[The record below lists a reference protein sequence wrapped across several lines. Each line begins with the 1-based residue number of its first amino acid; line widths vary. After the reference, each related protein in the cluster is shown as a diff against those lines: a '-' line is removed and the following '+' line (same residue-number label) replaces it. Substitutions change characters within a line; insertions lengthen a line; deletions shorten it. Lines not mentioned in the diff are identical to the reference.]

1 MCLAPPG
8 VMWATSGRLGAV
20 EVEVSCPSCG
30 EPLAIWLDV
39 GGGAAQ
45 TYVEDCQVCC
55 RPMEVIARL
64 DAEGDPDVSVR
75 TLDE

>member
-1 MCLAPPG
+1 
-8 VMWATSGRLGAV
+8 V
-20 EVEVSCPSCG
+20 EVEVFCPSCG
-30 EPLAIWLDV
+30 EPLAVWIDV
-39 GGGAAQ
+39 AGGTAQ
-45 TYVEDCQVCC
+45 HYVEDCQVCC

>member
-1 MCLAPPG
+1 ML
-8 VMWATSGRLGAV
+8 
-20 EVEVSCPSCG
+20 CPSCG
-30 EPLAIWLDV
+30 EPLAIWVDL
-39 GGGAAQ
+39 GGGASQ
-45 TYVEDCQVCC
+45 HYVEDCQVCC

>member
-1 MCLAPPG
+1 MRRG
-8 VMWATSGRLGAV
+8 KLGAWK
-20 EVEVSCPSCG
+20 SRCCPSCG
-30 EPLAIWLDV
+30 EPLAIWVDV
-39 GGGAAQ
+39 GGGTAQ
-45 TYVEDCQVCC
+45 HYVEDCQVCC

>member
-1 MCLAPPG
+1 M
-8 VMWATSGRLGAV
+8 
-20 EVEVSCPSCG
+20 CPSCG
-30 EPLAIWLDV
+30 EPLAIWVDA

-45 TYVEDCQVCC
+45 HYVEDCQVCC

-64 DAEGDPDVSVR
+64 DADGDPDVSVR

>member
-1 MCLAPPG
+1 M
-8 VMWATSGRLGAV
+8 

-39 GGGAAQ
+39 AGGTAQ
-45 TYVEDCQVCC
+45 RYVEDCQVCC
-55 RPMEVIARL
+55 RPMEVTARL
-64 DAEGDPDVSVR
+64 DADGEPDVSVR